1 MTDLHNHTYLCGHAE
16 GDPEDYVETAY
27 RRGIKYFG
35 FSDHAPIPAD
45 MRRAITMAPD
55 QTELY
60 ISLVDKIRRKYSG
73 KIEIF
78 TGFEVDYP
86 LFSDFDKK
94 YFDDDRI
101 DYLIGSCHF
110 IDSWPID
117 MSEQVDEYDRR
128 GINNVCR
135 EYFSLLL
142 KMAESGKF
150 NIIGHFDLFK
160 KFGHRPDADFSEII
174 SKIVAA
180 AASNNTSIEINTSG
194 LRKPVKEMYPSETI
208 IRIINDSGGFFTLGS
223 DSHKP
228 DDVAADFNS
237 AFSMLKENGIKT
249 VSYYRKRKRIEVSI

>member
-1 MTDLHNHTYLCGHAE
+1 
-16 GDPEDYVETAY
+16 
-27 RRGIKYFG
+27 
-35 FSDHAPIPAD
+35 
-45 MRRAITMAPD
+45 
-55 QTELY
+55 
-60 ISLVDKIRRKYSG
+60 
-73 KIEIF
+73 
-78 TGFEVDYP
+78 
-86 LFSDFDKK
+86 
-94 YFDDDRI
+94 
-101 DYLIGSCHF
+101 
-110 IDSWPID
+110 